1 MPMSITIVLLVVI
14 LLLLAV
20 IIAMMVTGWPGRQR
34 AEIEKTVSVLRR
46 EMAEHRGDSIRLMQS
61 IRTEVEDAVQE
72 ALDREMTF
80 QRSITVPAGP
90 GSKEGAAGNSKENG
104 AVSANTEKPVRQMSL
119 FQQQA
124 ESRQP
129 VSSET
134 PEETPEEPEPD
145 AKETDAEPM
154 EKVQAVLHDDIPD
167 IEDIQ
172 DLEDVK

>member
-1 MPMSITIVLLVVI
+1 MSITIVLLVVI

-119 FQQQA
+119 FQEQA
-124 ESRQP
+124 EPRQP
-129 VSSET
+129 VSS
-134 PEETPEEPEPD
+134 ETPEEPEPD
-145 AKETDAEPM
+145 AKEADAEPM

-172 DLEDVK
+172 DLEDIK

>member
-1 MPMSITIVLLVVI
+1 MSITIVLLVVI

-124 ESRQP
+124 EPRQP
-129 VSSET
+129 VSS
-134 PEETPEEPEPD
+134 ETPEEPEPD
-145 AKETDAEPM
+145 AKEADAEPM

-172 DLEDVK
+172 DLEDIK